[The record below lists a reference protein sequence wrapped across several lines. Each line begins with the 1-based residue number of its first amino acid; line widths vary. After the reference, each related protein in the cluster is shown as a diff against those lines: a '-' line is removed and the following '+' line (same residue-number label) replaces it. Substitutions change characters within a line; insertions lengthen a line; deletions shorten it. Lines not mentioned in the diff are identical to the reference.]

1 MKRLYILE
9 QKSKTLEIIL
19 ETLVEELMDEGLIDE
34 DGFDNMIIERIK
46 KLEKHQRKEIE
57 EQEEQ
62 DESESLLF
70 PFFGKKG
77 EA

>member
-9 QKSKTLEIIL
+9 QKIKTLEIIL

-34 DGFDNMIIERIK
+34 DRFDNNIIAKIK
-46 KLEKHQRKEIE
+46 KLSEELEK
-57 EQEEQ
+57 EEQ
-62 DESESLLF
+62 DEKEITSF

>member
-9 QKSKTLEIIL
+9 QKIKTLEIIL

-34 DGFDNMIIERIK
+34 DRFDNNIIAKIK
-46 KLEKHQRKEIE
+46 KLSEELEIE
-57 EQEEQ
+57 KEEE
-62 DESESLLF
+62 ESEIGLF
-70 PFFGKKG
+70 PYYGKKG

>member
-9 QKSKTLEIIL
+9 QKIKTLEIIL

-34 DGFDNMIIERIK
+34 GRFDNNIIEKIK
-46 KLEKHQRKEIE
+46 KLSEELEIE
-57 EQEEQ
+57 KEEQ
-62 DESESLLF
+62 DEKEITSF

>member
-9 QKSKTLEIIL
+9 QKIKTLEIIL

-34 DGFDNMIIERIK
+34 DRFDNNIIAKIK
-46 KLEKHQRKEIE
+46 KLSEELEIE
-57 EQEEQ
+57 KEEQ
-62 DESESLLF
+62 DEKEITSC

>member
-9 QKSKTLEIIL
+9 QKIKTLEIIL

-34 DGFDNMIIERIK
+34 NGFDNKIIQRIK

-57 EQEEQ
+57 EIEEQEEP
-62 DESESLLF
+62 ESLLF

>member
-9 QKSKTLEIIL
+9 QKIKTLEITL

-34 DGFDNMIIERIK
+34 NGFDNKIIERIK
-46 KLEKHQRKEIE
+46 KLENYQKEEIE
-57 EQEEQ
+57 EQEEP
-62 DESESLLF
+62 ESLLF

>member
-9 QKSKTLEIIL
+9 QKIKTLEIIL

-34 DGFDNMIIERIK
+34 NGFDNKIIERIK

-62 DESESLLF
+62 EEPESLLF

>member
-9 QKSKTLEIIL
+9 QKIKTLEIIL

-34 DGFDNMIIERIK
+34 DGFDNNIIAKIK
-46 KLEKHQRKEIE
+46 KLSEELEIE
-57 EQEEQ
+57 KEEQ
-62 DESESLLF
+62 DEKEITSF

>member
-9 QKSKTLEIIL
+9 QKIKTLEIIL

-34 DGFDNMIIERIK
+34 DRFDNNIIEKIK
-46 KLEKHQRKEIE
+46 KLSEELEIE
-57 EQEEQ
+57 KEEQ
-62 DESESLLF
+62 DEKEITSF

>member
-9 QKSKTLEIIL
+9 QKIKTLEIIL

-34 DGFDNMIIERIK
+34 DRFDNNIIEKIK
-46 KLEKHQRKEIE
+46 KLSEELEIE
-57 EQEEQ
+57 KEEQ
-62 DESESLLF
+62 DEKEVTSF

>member
-9 QKSKTLEIIL
+9 QKIKTLEIIL

-34 DGFDNMIIERIK
+34 DRFDNNIIAKIK
-46 KLEKHQRKEIE
+46 KLSEELEIE
-57 EQEEQ
+57 KEEQ
-62 DESESLLF
+62 DEKEITSF

>member
-9 QKSKTLEIIL
+9 QKIKTLEIIL

-34 DGFDNMIIERIK
+34 GRFDNNIIEKIK
-46 KLEKHQRKEIE
+46 KLETHQKKEID
-57 EQEEQ
+57 EQEEP
-62 DESESLLF
+62 ESLLF

>member
-9 QKSKTLEIIL
+9 QKIKTLEIIL

-34 DGFDNMIIERIK
+34 DRFDNNIIAKIK
-46 KLEKHQRKEIE
+46 KLSEELEIE
-57 EQEEQ
+57 KEEEE
-62 DESESLLF
+62 ESEIGLF
-70 PFFGKKG
+70 PYYGKKG

>member
-9 QKSKTLEIIL
+9 QKIKTLEIIL

-34 DGFDNMIIERIK
+34 DRFDNNIIAKIK
-46 KLEKHQRKEIE
+46 KLSEELEIEKEEEDEKEIT
-57 EQEEQ
+57 
-62 DESESLLF
+62 SF